1 MFEVDPNLWLQAFH
15 AGWFAEWMRVMSWL
29 GEEWFYM
36 PAMLVLL
43 FGIRLRPAMGV
54 LLALVLVGAATDGLK
69 QGFGLPRPSEVDA
82 RVLDKGESGRSLVA
96 DGGADGFWELPAP
109 EAIAAA
115 RARPE
120 PDYGFVSGH
129 TSAATVLVLAIAL
142 FFSVRNPW
150 GWAFVAAWPLLMG
163 ISRMYLGRHFLGDVV
178 GGLVV
183 GVIGAIAAFAF
194 LRRVREAG
202 PGRRAWSLLATAMAV
217 ATAACL
223 LPWVDPGSAGAVAGT
238 LLCIG
243 MLQWTGYPND
253 DAGLPRRFVRMAL
266 AFVIGYG
273 VSHLLDAAYLAGGWP
288 ERHAMAFVFAIAGYA
303 ASILGTVALAR
314 ACRLYPAPAPAA
326 VQASA

>member
-1 MFEVDPNLWLQAFH
+1 MFEVESNLWLQAFH

-82 RVLDKGESGRSLVA
+82 RVLDKGESDHFLVA
-96 DGGADGFWELPAP
+96 DGGAGGFWELPAP
-109 EAIAAA
+109 EAVAAA
-115 RARPE
+115 RAQPE

-142 FFSVRNPW
+142 SFGLRNPW
-150 GWAFVAAWPLLMG
+150 GWAFVAVWPLLMG

-178 GGLVV
+178 GGLAV
-183 GVIGAIAAFAF
+183 GVIGALAVCTF
-194 LRRVREAG
+194 LRRVQEAESG
-202 PGRRAWSLLATAMAV
+202 KRTWNLLAAAMS
-217 ATAACL
+217 ATVAACL
-223 LPWVDPGSAGAVAGT
+223 LPWVDPRSAGAVAGT

-243 MLQWTGYPND
+243 VLQWTGYPSD
-253 DAGLPRRFVRMAL
+253 EAGLPRRFARVVL

-273 VSHLLDAAYLAGGWP
+273 LSHLLDAAYLAGGWP

-303 ASILGTVALAR
+303 ASILGTVAVVR
-314 ACRLYPAPAPAA
+314 VCRLYPAPRA
-326 VQASA
+326 VQASV